1 MISPLSPLFMYIYR
15 LPVQINKN
23 TSNILF
29 VTLIYYSL
37 PDLTVDY
44 YLFHCQSIPT
54 VDVTVWRY
62 HSNFLSSMVVA
73 QGSNFV
79 RLFARF
85 CQQRL
90 HVPKKMT
97 GKFGV
102 RFFTVRESKNRSQ
115 DKRRSPKRR
124 GGQTSEW
131 KFNLTYFK
139 LSYRFLNACRGL
151 ICIFTS

>member
-1 MISPLSPLFMYIYR
+1 M
-15 LPVQINKN
+15 
-23 TSNILF
+23 
-29 VTLIYYSL
+29 IYYSL

-73 QGSNFV
+73 QGPNFV

-102 RFFTVRESKNRSQ
+102 RFCPVRESKNTIYLYKSDRIGVY
-115 DKRRSPKRR
+115 KIGVAIRIRPIFGPRIR
-124 GGQTSEW
+124 IR
-131 KFNLTYFK
+131 NLNCVF
-139 LSYRFLNACRGL
+139 GL
-151 ICIFTS
+151 LISMIFVGLKCDRQKTKTHFIDT

>member
-1 MISPLSPLFMYIYR
+1 MAFCPTVSLSPLSLYIYR
-15 LPVQINKN
+15 LLVQINKN

-29 VTLIYYSL
+29 VTLETSMIYYSL

-73 QGSNFV
+73 QGPNFV

-90 HVPKKMT
+90 HVPKKMI

-102 RFFTVRESKNRSQ
+102 RLCPVRQSKN
-115 DKRRSPKRR
+115 
-124 GGQTSEW
+124 TIY
-131 KFNLTYFK
+131 L
-139 LSYRFLNACRGL
+139 
-151 ICIFTS
+151 